1 MATNTTTY
9 TGESGVI
16 KFTDNS
22 SSAVVN
28 VASVR
33 SFTVD
38 QELDAIESTVMG
50 SGSRSYIPGLKG
62 FSGTLD
68 IYFRDDTSGGSGN
81 INLFD
86 AVNSGSTTSKIELYP
101 SGETTGIK
109 LAGDVIIT
117 GHSISANHD
126 GMVEASVTF
135 QGTGALTKTEL

>member
-1 MATNTTTY
+1 MATNTSTY
-9 TGESGVI
+9 TGESGVV
-16 KFTDNS
+16 KFTDLNTS
-22 SSAVVN
+22 TVIN

-33 SFTVD
+33 SFTLD

-50 SGSRSYIPGLKG
+50 SGSRTYIPGLKQ
-62 FSGTLD
+62 FSGSLD
-68 IYFRDDTSGGSGN
+68 IYFRDESAQGN

-86 AVNSGSTTSKIELYP
+86 AVNSGATTSKIELYP

-117 GHSISANHD
+117 GHSITANHD

-135 QGTGALTKTEL
+135 QGTGALTKTDL